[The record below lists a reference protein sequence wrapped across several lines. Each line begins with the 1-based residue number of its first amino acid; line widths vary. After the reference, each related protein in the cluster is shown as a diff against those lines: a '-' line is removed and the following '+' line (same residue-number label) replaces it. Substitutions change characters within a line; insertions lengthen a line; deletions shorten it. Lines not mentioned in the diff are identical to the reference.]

1 PRDTGNDLRA
11 VDADVALVVDLCRQP
26 ERLAGADTVA
36 IDGRNDLA
44 RHAVHEPAQ
53 HLAPERLVRH
63 IVDGHVRVHLPEP
76 RIVRCEDDGLPTPV
90 ALRCED
96 DVIAIVRFT
105 GEQDT
110 GSRLRPTDA
119 VEDGEWREPLP
130 DCGGGIGSTSAR
142 GVPAQPPSASARGPP
157 SMSRLPPR
165 TLTKSAIIRSWSCV
179 KKLAST
185 LPRMSAR

>member
-1 PRDTGNDLRA
+1 
-11 VDADVALVVDLCRQP
+11 
-26 ERLAGADTVA
+26 
-36 IDGRNDLA
+36 
-44 RHAVHEPAQ
+44 AQ

-96 DVIAIVRFT
+96 NVIAIVRFT
-105 GEQDT
+105 GEQHT

-130 DCGGGIGSTSAR
+130 DCGGGIGAR
-142 GVPAQPPSASARGPP
+142 GESCYCMCSAVARWTDPDLLEVGSAC
-157 SMSRLPPR
+157 RLR
-165 TLTKSAIIRSWSCV
+165 QRD
-179 KKLAST
+179 
-185 LPRMSAR
+185 RQ